1 VNHAVTIRNP
11 GLMTLI
17 VDLGRNGY
25 SDVGVPT
32 SAVLDEFACR
42 ALYALLDSPDTAV
55 LEVTGPRFAL
65 QFHDDTVCAITGARV
80 LAFLDDKPLRPWA
93 SFHAGSGSVLRIREV
108 REGFRYYIG
117 FGGGIG
123 IDKVM
128 GSYATNL
135 ECRFGGWQGRPLV
148 GGDILTLTPAGKA
161 ATRYFPED
169 MIPAM
174 SSPHRLRVI
183 SGPESDFFTPSS
195 LSAFWGKGGA
205 EFFTVSTKLNRT
217 GIRLEGP
224 PLHFRDEAPR
234 SIISEGI
241 LPGTVQVPGDGL
253 PIVMLHERTIGGYAR
268 AAMVA
273 RADRDRLAHLRPGD
287 LVGFEFISLEE
298 AADQWREQ
306 KKTMDDFPALC
317 R

>member
-1 VNHAVTIRNP
+1 MTPAVTIRNP

-25 SDVGVPT
+25 SNVGVPT
-32 SAVLDEFACR
+32 SAALDGFACR
-42 ALYALLDSPDTAV
+42 ALYALLDSPDAAV

-80 LAFLDDKPLRPWA
+80 QAFLDDTPLRPWT
-93 SFHAGSGSVLRIREV
+93 SFLAGSGSILRIREV

-123 IDKVM
+123 IEKVM

-135 ECRFGGWQGRPLV
+135 ECRFGGWQGRPLA
-148 GGDILTLTPAGKA
+148 GGDILALTPAGNT
-161 ATRYFPED
+161 ATRSFQED
-169 MIPAM
+169 MIPDM

-183 SGPESDFFTPSS
+183 SGPESDFFTPPS
-195 LSAFWGKGGA
+195 LSAFWGKGDP
-205 EFFTVSTKLNRT
+205 EFFTVSTNINRT
-217 GIRLEGP
+217 GIRLEGN
-224 PLHFRDEAPR
+224 PLHFQEEAPR

-241 LPGTVQVPGDGL
+241 LPGTIQVPGDGL
-253 PIVMLHERTIGGYAR
+253 PIIMLHERTIGGYAR
-268 AAMVA
+268 AATVA
-273 RADRDRLAHLRPGD
+273 RVDRDRLAHLRPGD
-287 LVGFEFISLEE
+287 LVGFELISLEE
-298 AADQWREQ
+298 ATARWRER